1 MAAVIICS
9 DFGAQKIKICHCF
22 HCFPIYLPWSDGT
35 FCLILNLMFV
45 LLFKELFIYSSNKSL
60 IRCVIYKYFILSC
73 SLSLSSKWYLLK
85 SRSFYEFKIW
95 WFIILFLL
103 WVVVLASYLKNLC
116 QTQGYKDYF
125 LFCCRSFIALALTFR
140 YDSFSVD
147 FCVCYIVRI

>member
-1 MAAVIICS
+1 MAAVTICS

-22 HCFPIYLPWSDGT
+22 PIYLPWSDGN

-45 LLFKELFIYSSNKSL
+45 LLLKELFIYSGNKSL

-73 SLSLSSKWYLLK
+73 SLSLPSKWYLLK

-95 WFIILFLL
+95 WFSILFLL

-116 QTQGYKDYF
+116 QTQSFKDF
-125 LFCCRSFIALALTFR
+125 LFCCRSFIVLALTFR
-140 YDSFSVD
+140 YGSFSID
-147 FCVCYIVRI
+147 LCVWYIVRI